1 MWNNVLTADF
11 LFFYEKYEDA
21 EDILKGNIILS
32 YSLEHMSQ
40 CGRSQVVELF
50 LFFLLCIN
58 FIINTT

>member
-40 CGRSQVVELF
+40 CGISQVVELF
-50 LFFLLCIN
+50 LLFCFALILL
-58 FIINTT
+58 